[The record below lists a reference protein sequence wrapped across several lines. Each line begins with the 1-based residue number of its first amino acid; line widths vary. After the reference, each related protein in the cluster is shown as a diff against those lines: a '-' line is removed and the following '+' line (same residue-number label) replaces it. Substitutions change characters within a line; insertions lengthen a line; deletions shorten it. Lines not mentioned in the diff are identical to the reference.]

1 MLTIIILMGS
11 YLWSAFLMQYFF
23 ARTLGER
30 FASKVTFWGTVIMW
44 VIQCLT
50 KLFPMLIWGA
60 EIVVYCNVILI
71 IFSMI
76 YVGVLYKKSFGVRM
90 LAFIVLYVVQGVMDM
105 IGMNIVGMILG
116 YHAVMELD
124 ANYMVTVVCVSMP
137 LVSLGTICLK
147 KIWKLTERVDWKLGN
162 TQWLCLILPVSQYVV
177 MWKIAMRYSVQ
188 FQSVP
193 LEAVLGT
200 VLALLGDVYMF
211 VLFYRSNKRDHAEK
225 ELNGLKHQQELERVR
240 YEQLKESQ
248 EEMAK
253 MRHDF
258 QNYVLTLKQME

>member
-1 MLTIIILMGS
+1 
-11 YLWSAFLMQYFF
+11 
-23 ARTLGER
+23 
-30 FASKVTFWGTVIMW
+30 
-44 VIQCLT
+44 
-50 KLFPMLIWGA
+50 
-60 EIVVYCNVILI
+60 
-71 IFSMI
+71 
-76 YVGVLYKKSFGVRM
+76 
-90 LAFIVLYVVQGVMDM
+90 
-105 IGMNIVGMILG
+105 
-116 YHAVMELD
+116 
-124 ANYMVTVVCVSMP
+124 
-137 LVSLGTICLK
+137 
-147 KIWKLTERVDWKLGN
+147 
-162 TQWLCLILPVSQYVV
+162 
-177 MWKIAMRYSVQ
+177 MRYSVQ

-200 VLALLGDVYMF
+200 VLAMLGDVYMF

>member
-23 ARTLGER
+23 SRTLGER
-30 FASKVTFWGTVIMW
+30 FASKVIFWGTVIMW
-44 VIQCLT
+44 AIQCVT

-60 EIVVYCNVILI
+60 GVVVYCNVILI

-225 ELNGLKHQQELERVR
+225 ELNGMKHQQELEQVR

-253 MRHDF
+253 IRHDF
-258 QNYVLTLKQME
+258 QNYVLTLKYMK